1 MLPEVRVMS
10 RPMLPL
16 RAMFEFVAL
25 QQQESVSMFMAHI
38 TTKDHVDV
46 SGLGCL
52 LESLPCLRSTQS

>member
-25 QQQESVSMFMAHI
+25 QQQESVSIFMAHI
-38 TTKDHVDV
+38 TTKTMWM
-46 SGLGCL
+46 
-52 LESLPCLRSTQS
+52 SLVWAAS